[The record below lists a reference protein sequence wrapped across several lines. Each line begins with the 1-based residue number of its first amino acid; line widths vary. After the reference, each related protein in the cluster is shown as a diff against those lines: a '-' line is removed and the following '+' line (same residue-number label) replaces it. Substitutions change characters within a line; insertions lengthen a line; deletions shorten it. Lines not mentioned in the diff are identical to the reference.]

1 MNSMNSYMMLS
12 PPQSPPIYSIIEEV
26 LAELDPLT
34 YSRILRQISLPIEK
48 LICPKKKSRKGNI
61 PRPQNSFVI
70 YRRDFMSKVKL
81 NYGHEISSN
90 LPFVSTKAAK
100 WWSSESS
107 EVKNTY
113 QIIADLAR
121 KVHVKVY
128 PDYVFKPK
136 KRANKYTTI
145 KDFFF
150 EDIPPRQEIKQ
161 NIQYTPPSPSISLSN
176 SSENSNNYYSNPLP
190 PINHLLSIADDNYDR
205 RMCRSF
211 RGPY

>member
-1 MNSMNSYMMLS
+1 MNSYMHS
-12 PPQSPPIYSIIEEV
+12 PPQSPSTPTYSAIEEV
-26 LAELDPLT
+26 LAELDPST
-34 YSRILRQISLPIEK
+34 YSKILRQISLPIES
-48 LICPKKKSRKGNI
+48 LICPKKRSRKGNI

-70 YRRDFMSKVKL
+70 YRRDFMAKVKSK
-81 NYGHEISSN
+81 YGHELSSN

-100 WWSSESS
+100 WWSSENS

-121 KVHVKVY
+121 KVHIRIY

-136 KRANKYTTI
+136 KRANKYPI
-145 KDFFF
+145 KDLFF
-150 EDIPPRQEIKQ
+150 ENIPSQLQ
-161 NIQYTPPSPSISLSN
+161 VNQSTPPS
-176 SSENSNNYYSNPLP
+176 NSNNNENYSQPLP
-190 PINHLLSIADDNYDR
+190 SINHLLSIADDNNYDR

>member
-1 MNSMNSYMMLS
+1 MNSMNLNSYTMLS
-12 PPQSPPIYSIIEEV
+12 PQSPPIYSIIEQV
-26 LAELDPLT
+26 LSELDPT
-34 YSRILRQISLPIEK
+34 AYSKILRQVSLPIEK

-70 YRRDFMSKVKL
+70 YRRDFMAKVKL

-100 WWSSESS
+100 WWSSENS

-121 KVHVKVY
+121 KVHIRVY
-128 PDYVFKPK
+128 PNYVFKPK
-136 KRANKYTTI
+136 KRPNKYTI
-145 KDFFF
+145 KDIFF
-150 EDIPPRQEIKQ
+150 EDIPPQQQMNQPI
-161 NIQYTPPSPSISLSN
+161 PSPPLSN
-176 SSENSNNYYSNPLP
+176 SSNSNSDNNNSQPLP
-190 PINHLLSIADDNYDR
+190 SINQLLSIADDNNNYDR